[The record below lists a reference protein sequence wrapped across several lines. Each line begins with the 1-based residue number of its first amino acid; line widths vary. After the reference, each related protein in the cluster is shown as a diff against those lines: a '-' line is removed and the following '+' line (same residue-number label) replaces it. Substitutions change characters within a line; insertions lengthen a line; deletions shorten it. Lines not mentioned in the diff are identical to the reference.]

1 MPRFGQV
8 VIGSPGAGKSTYCR
22 AAMNY
27 LNSINR
33 DTVIINLD
41 PAVECP
47 EAAIDICSLVEHF
60 DVMTELELGPNG
72 ALVYCMGLGYYIKYL
87 RVILLDTCNL
97 CVDY

>member
-33 DTVIINLD
+33 DAVIVNLD
-41 PAVECP
+41 PAVESRD
-47 EAAIDICSLVEHF
+47 AKIDICSLVQHYE
-60 DVMTELELGPNG
+60 VMDELNLGPNG
-72 ALVYCMGLGYYIKYL
+72 ALVYCMAFGFLISQNDSSANAFTLESVK
-87 RVILLDTCNL
+87 
-97 CVDY
+97 